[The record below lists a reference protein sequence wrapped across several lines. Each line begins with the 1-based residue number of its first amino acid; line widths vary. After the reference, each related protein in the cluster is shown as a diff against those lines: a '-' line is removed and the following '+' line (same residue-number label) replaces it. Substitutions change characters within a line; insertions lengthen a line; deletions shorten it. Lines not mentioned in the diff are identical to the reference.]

1 MNDKMFFQF
10 SRLSE
15 TSATLGTEI
24 FLLGTL
30 LLLSLLVRLV
40 GFAGLLNVSLFWVV
54 SLPRDDSLMFK
65 QHVVPVGEVIMKRF
79 DTAVYITLK
88 IIFVFRFVFYQRGFT
103 DIRHPA
109 LITHETGGL
118 IAGFQVGLDGLK
130 LVRLHMSLEV
140 IFAGQKP
147 RTQLTFFG
155 IFSLLHRLSFVSDR
169 IKFLPMLLVMGEN
182 VTRELVDVVVTVGT
196 TILPS
201 LPTILSRNKY
211 LGVNIQVPPLG
222 L

>member
-10 SRLSE
+10 PRLSE
-15 TSATLGTEI
+15 SSATLGTQI

-30 LLLSLLVRLV
+30 LLTSLLVCLL
-40 GFAGLLNVSLFWVV
+40 GFAGLVNVSLFRIV

-109 LITHETGGL
+109 LITHEAGGL
-118 IAGFQVGLDGLK
+118 LAGFHLGLDGL
-130 LVRLHMSLEV
+130 
-140 IFAGQKP
+140 
-147 RTQLTFFG
+147 
-155 IFSLLHRLSFVSDR
+155 
-169 IKFLPMLLVMGEN
+169 LLV
-182 VTRELVDVVVTVGT
+182 
-196 TILPS
+196 
-201 LPTILSRNKY
+201 
-211 LGVNIQVPPLG
+211 
-222 L
+222 